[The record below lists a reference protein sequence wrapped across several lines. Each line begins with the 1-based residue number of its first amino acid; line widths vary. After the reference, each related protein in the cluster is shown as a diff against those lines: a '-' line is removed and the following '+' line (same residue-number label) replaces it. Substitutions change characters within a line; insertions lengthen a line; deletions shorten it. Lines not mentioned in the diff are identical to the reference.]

1 MRAQNLARFFY
12 DAGGAVSGRRVI
24 AIDGPAGAGKT
35 SVARGAA
42 ARLGWEHLDTGA
54 YYRAATLAAL
64 VRGAD
69 LDNEA
74 ETLAAAAAVEIGY
87 RNGAALVAGIN
98 VEEAIRGESVTAA
111 VSKVAA
117 MAGVRR
123 LLTARQRQWLDDNGG
138 RGVVEG
144 RDIGTAV
151 FPDAALKVYLTASP
165 QVRAARRAGE
175 TGREVGE
182 VRAGLERRDR
192 LDSTRE
198 ASPLQ
203 ADPESVVIDTTDLSP
218 PESVEQ
224 VMRLAKARGIG

>member
-1 MRAQNLARFFY
+1 M
-12 DAGGAVSGRRVI
+12 SGRLVI

-35 SVARGAA
+35 SVARGVA

-64 VRGAD
+64 IRGAD

-74 ETLAAAAAVEIGY
+74 ETLVAAAAVEIGY
-87 RNGAALVAGIN
+87 RNGAVIVAGIDA
-98 VEEAIRGESVTAA
+98 EEAIRGEAITAA

-123 LLTARQRQWLDDNGG
+123 LLVARQRRWLEDNGG

-151 FPDAALKVYLTASP
+151 FPEAALKVYLTASP
-165 QVRAARRAGE
+165 QARAARRAGE
-175 TGREVGE
+175 TGREVGA
-182 VRAGLERRDR
+182 VRAGIERRDR

-203 ADPESVVIDTTDLSP
+203 AAPEAVTIDTTELDP
-218 PESVEQ
+218 RETIEQ
-224 VMRLAKARGIG
+224 VVRLAADRGLF

>member
-1 MRAQNLARFFY
+1 M
-12 DAGGAVSGRRVI
+12 SGRLVI

-35 SVARGAA
+35 SVARGVA

-64 VRGAD
+64 IRGAD

-74 ETLAAAAAVEIGY
+74 ETLVAAAAVEIGY
-87 RNGAALVAGIN
+87 RNGAVIVAGIDA
-98 VEEAIRGESVTAA
+98 EEAIRGEAITAA

-123 LLTARQRQWLDDNGG
+123 LLVARQRRWLEDNGG

-151 FPDAALKVYLTASP
+151 FPEAALKVYLTASP
-165 QVRAARRAGE
+165 QARAARRAGE
-175 TGREVGE
+175 TGREVGA

-203 ADPESVVIDTTDLSP
+203 ADPEAVVIDTTELSP
-218 PESVEQ
+218 RETIEEV
-224 VMRLAKARGIG
+224 VRLAAQRGLV

>member
-1 MRAQNLARFFY
+1 M
-12 DAGGAVSGRRVI
+12 SGRRVI

-35 SVARGAA
+35 SVARGTAE
-42 ARLGWEHLDTGA
+42 RLGWAHLDTGA

-87 RNGAALVAGIN
+87 RGGKIFVAGMDM
-98 VEEAIRGESVTAA
+98 ERAIRGEAVTGA

-123 LLTARQRQWLDDNGG
+123 LLAGRQREWLERNGG

-151 FPDAALKVYLTASP
+151 FPEAELKVYLTAHP
-165 QVRAARRAGE
+165 RVRAARRAGE
-175 TGREVGE
+175 TGGEVEE
-182 VRAGLERRDR
+182 VRADLDRRDR
-192 LDSTRE
+192 IDSTRE

-203 ADPESVVIDTTDLSP
+203 IPPQAVLIDTTRLTP
-218 PESVEQ
+218 RESISRVLQ
-224 VMRLAKARGIG
+224 LAAERGIT

>member
-1 MRAQNLARFFY
+1 MS
-12 DAGGAVSGRRVI
+12 DRRVI

-35 SVARGAA
+35 SVAKGAA

-87 RNGAALVAGIN
+87 RNGAAVVAGIN
-98 VEEAIRGESVTAA
+98 VEEAIRGERVTAA

-117 MAGVRR
+117 MAGVRL

-224 VMRLAKARGIG
+224 VIRLARARGIG

>member
-1 MRAQNLARFFY
+1 M
-12 DAGGAVSGRRVI
+12 SGRRVI

-35 SVARGAA
+35 SVARGTAE
-42 ARLGWEHLDTGA
+42 RLGWAHLDTGA

-87 RNGAALVAGIN
+87 RGGKIFVAGMDM
-98 VEEAIRGESVTAA
+98 ERAIRGEAVTGA

-123 LLTARQRQWLDDNGG
+123 LLAGRQREWLERNGG

-151 FPDAALKVYLTASP
+151 FPEAELKVYLTAHP
-165 QVRAARRAGE
+165 RVRAARRAGE
-175 TGREVGE
+175 TGGEVEE
-182 VRAGLERRDR
+182 VRADLDRRDR
-192 LDSTRE
+192 IDSTRE

-203 ADPESVVIDTTDLSP
+203 IPPQAVVIDTTRLTP
-218 PESVEQ
+218 RESISRVLQ
-224 VMRLAKARGIG
+224 LAAERGII

>member
-1 MRAQNLARFFY
+1 M
-12 DAGGAVSGRRVI
+12 SGRRVI

-35 SVARGAA
+35 SVAKGAA

-69 LDNEA
+69 LDNEV

-87 RNGAALVAGIN
+87 RNGAAVVAGIN
-98 VEEAIRGESVTAA
+98 VEEAIRGERVTAA

-117 MAGVRR
+117 MAGVRL

-224 VMRLAKARGIG
+224 VIRLAKARGIG

>member
-1 MRAQNLARFFY
+1 M
-12 DAGGAVSGRRVI
+12 SGRRVI

-35 SVARGAA
+35 SVARGTAE
-42 ARLGWEHLDTGA
+42 RLGWAHLDTGA

-87 RNGAALVAGIN
+87 RGGKIFVAGMDMDR
-98 VEEAIRGESVTAA
+98 AIRGEAVTGA

-123 LLTARQRQWLDDNGG
+123 LLAGRQREWLERNGG

-151 FPDAALKVYLTASP
+151 FPEAELKVYLTAHP
-165 QVRAARRAGE
+165 RVRAARRAGE
-175 TGREVGE
+175 TGGEVEE
-182 VRAGLERRDR
+182 VRADLDRRDR
-192 LDSTRE
+192 IDSTRE

-203 ADPESVVIDTTDLSP
+203 IPPQAVVIDTTRLTP
-218 PESVEQ
+218 RESISRVLQ
-224 VMRLAKARGIG
+224 LAAERGII

>member
-1 MRAQNLARFFY
+1 M
-12 DAGGAVSGRRVI
+12 SGRGVI

-35 SVARGAA
+35 SVARGVA

-69 LDNEA
+69 LDNEV

-87 RNGAALVAGIN
+87 RNGAAIVAGIN
-98 VEEAIRGESVTAA
+98 VEEAIRGDTVTAA

-123 LLTARQRQWLDDNGG
+123 LLVTRQRQWLDDNGG
-138 RGVVEG
+138 RAVVEG

-151 FPDAALKVYLTASP
+151 FPNAALKVYLTASP

-203 ADPESVVIDTTDLSP
+203 ADPESVVIDTTDLTPS
-218 PESVEQ
+218 ESVEQ
-224 VMRLAKARGIG
+224 VVWLAQARGIG

>member
-1 MRAQNLARFFY
+1 M
-12 DAGGAVSGRRVI
+12 SGRRVI

-35 SVARGAA
+35 SVARGVA

-64 VRGAD
+64 VRGAN
-69 LDNEA
+69 LDNEV

-87 RNGAALVAGIN
+87 RNGAAVVAGIN
-98 VEEAIRGESVTAA
+98 VEEAIRGERITAA

-123 LLTARQRQWLDDNGG
+123 LLVTRQRQWLADNGG
-138 RGVVEG
+138 RAVVEG

-203 ADPESVVIDTTDLSP
+203 ADPESVVIDTTCLTPS
-218 PESVEQ
+218 ESVEQ
-224 VMRLAKARGIG
+224 VVRLAQARGIGQDL

>member
-1 MRAQNLARFFY
+1 M
-12 DAGGAVSGRRVI
+12 SGRRVI

-35 SVARGAA
+35 SVARGTAE
-42 ARLGWEHLDTGA
+42 RLGWAHLDTGA

-87 RNGAALVAGIN
+87 RGGKIFVAGMDMDR
-98 VEEAIRGESVTAA
+98 AIRGEAVTGA

-123 LLTARQRQWLDDNGG
+123 LLAGRQREWLERNGG

-151 FPDAALKVYLTASP
+151 FPEAELKVYLTAHP
-165 QVRAARRAGE
+165 RVRAARRAGE
-175 TGREVGE
+175 TGGEVEE
-182 VRAGLERRDR
+182 VRADLDRRDR
-192 LDSTRE
+192 IDSTRE

-203 ADPESVVIDTTDLSP
+203 IPPQAVLIDTTRLTP
-218 PESVEQ
+218 RESISRVLQ
-224 VMRLAKARGIG
+224 LAAERGIT

>member
-1 MRAQNLARFFY
+1 M
-12 DAGGAVSGRRVI
+12 SGRRVI

-35 SVARGAA
+35 SVAKGAA

-54 YYRAATLAAL
+54 YYRAATLVAL

-87 RNGAALVAGIN
+87 RNGTALVAGIN
-98 VEEAIRGESVTAA
+98 VEEAIRGERVTAA

>member
-1 MRAQNLARFFY
+1 M
-12 DAGGAVSGRRVI
+12 SGRGVI

-35 SVARGAA
+35 SVARGVA

-69 LDNEA
+69 LDNEVEA
-74 ETLAAAAAVEIGY
+74 LAAAAAVEIGY
-87 RNGAALVAGIN
+87 RNGAAVVAGIN
-98 VEEAIRGESVTAA
+98 VEEAIRGETVTAA

-123 LLTARQRQWLDDNGG
+123 LLVIRQRQWLDDNGG
-138 RGVVEG
+138 RAVVEG

-165 QVRAARRAGE
+165 QARAARRAGE

-218 PESVEQ
+218 SESVEQ
-224 VMRLAKARGIG
+224 VVRLAQARGIG

>member
-1 MRAQNLARFFY
+1 M
-12 DAGGAVSGRRVI
+12 SGRRVI

-35 SVARGAA
+35 SVARGTAE
-42 ARLGWEHLDTGA
+42 RLGWAHLDTGA

-87 RNGAALVAGIN
+87 RGGKIFVAGMDMDR
-98 VEEAIRGESVTAA
+98 AIRGEAVTGA

-123 LLTARQRQWLDDNGG
+123 LLAGRQREWLERNGG

-151 FPDAALKVYLTASP
+151 FPEAELKVYLTAHP
-165 QVRAARRAGE
+165 RVRAARRAGE
-175 TGREVGE
+175 TGGEVEE
-182 VRAGLERRDR
+182 VRADLDRRDR
-192 LDSTRE
+192 IDSTRE

-203 ADPESVVIDTTDLSP
+203 IPPQAVVIDTTRLTP
-218 PESVEQ
+218 RESISRVLQ
-224 VMRLAKARGIG
+224 LAAERGIT

>member
-1 MRAQNLARFFY
+1 M
-12 DAGGAVSGRRVI
+12 SGRRVI

-35 SVARGAA
+35 SVARGVA

-74 ETLAAAAAVEIGY
+74 EALAAAAAVEIGY
-87 RNGAALVAGIN
+87 RNGATIVAGIN
-98 VEEAIRGESVTAA
+98 VEEAIRGETVTAA

-123 LLTARQRQWLDDNGG
+123 LLVIRQRQWLDDNGG
-138 RGVVEG
+138 RAVVEG

-203 ADPESVVIDTTDLSP
+203 VDPESVVIDTTDLTPS
-218 PESVEQ
+218 ESVEQ
-224 VMRLAKARGIG
+224 VVQLAQARGIG

>member
-1 MRAQNLARFFY
+1 M
-12 DAGGAVSGRRVI
+12 SGRRVI

-35 SVARGAA
+35 SVAKGAA

-54 YYRAATLAAL
+54 SYRTATLAAL

-87 RNGAALVAGIN
+87 RNGAAVVAGIN
-98 VEEAIRGESVTAA
+98 VEEAIRGERVTAA

-117 MAGVRR
+117 MAGVRL

-224 VMRLAKARGIG
+224 VIRLAKARGIG

>member
-1 MRAQNLARFFY
+1 M
-12 DAGGAVSGRRVI
+12 SGRLVI

-35 SVARGAA
+35 SVARGVA

-64 VRGAD
+64 IRGAD

-74 ETLAAAAAVEIGY
+74 ETLVAAAAVEIGY
-87 RNGAALVAGIN
+87 RNGAVIVAGIDA
-98 VEEAIRGESVTAA
+98 EEAIRGEAITAA

-123 LLTARQRQWLDDNGG
+123 LLVARQRRWLEDNGG

-151 FPDAALKVYLTASP
+151 FPEAALKVYLTASP
-165 QVRAARRAGE
+165 QARAARRAGE
-175 TGREVGE
+175 TGREVGA

-203 ADPESVVIDTTDLSP
+203 ADPEAVVIDTTELSP
-218 PESVEQ
+218 RETIEGV
-224 VMRLAKARGIG
+224 VRLAAQRGLV

>member
-1 MRAQNLARFFY
+1 M
-12 DAGGAVSGRRVI
+12 SGRRVI

-54 YYRAATLAAL
+54 YYRAATLVAL

-98 VEEAIRGESVTAA
+98 VEEAIRGERVTAA

>member
-1 MRAQNLARFFY
+1 M
-12 DAGGAVSGRRVI
+12 SGRRVI

-35 SVARGAA
+35 SVARGVA

-74 ETLAAAAAVEIGY
+74 EALAAAAAVEIGY
-87 RNGAALVAGIN
+87 RNGATIVAGIN
-98 VEEAIRGESVTAA
+98 VEETIRGETVTAA

-123 LLTARQRQWLDDNGG
+123 LLVIRQRQWLDDNGG
-138 RGVVEG
+138 RAVVEG

-203 ADPESVVIDTTDLSP
+203 SDPESVVIDTTDLTPS
-218 PESVEQ
+218 ESVEQ
-224 VMRLAKARGIG
+224 VVQLAQARGIG

>member
-1 MRAQNLARFFY
+1 M
-12 DAGGAVSGRRVI
+12 SGRVVI

-35 SVARGAA
+35 SVARGVAD
-42 ARLGWEHLDTGA
+42 RLGWEHLDTGA

-64 VRGAD
+64 IRGAD

-87 RNGAALVAGIN
+87 RNGAVIVAGIDA
-98 VEEAIRGESVTAA
+98 EESIRGEAVTAA

-123 LLTARQRQWLDDNGG
+123 LLVARQRRWLEENGG

-165 QVRAARRAGE
+165 QARAARRAGE
-175 TGREVGE
+175 TGREVGA

-203 ADPESVVIDTTDLSP
+203 ADPEAVVIDTTELSP
-218 PESVEQ
+218 RETIEEV
-224 VMRLAKARGIG
+224 VRLAAQRGLF

>member
-1 MRAQNLARFFY
+1 M
-12 DAGGAVSGRRVI
+12 I

-35 SVARGAA
+35 SVARGTAR
-42 ARLGWEHLDTGA
+42 RLGWAHLDTGA

-69 LDNEA
+69 LDSEA

-87 RNGAALVAGIN
+87 REGRIMVAGMDM
-98 VEEAIRGESVTAA
+98 EAAIRGEAVTGA

-123 LLTARQRQWLDDNGG
+123 LLAGRQREWLERNGG

-151 FPDAALKVYLTASP
+151 FPEAELKVYLTAHP
-165 QVRAARRAGE
+165 RARAARRAEE
-175 TGREVGE
+175 TGGEVEE
-182 VRAGLERRDR
+182 VRADLDRRDR
-192 LDSTRE
+192 IDSTRE

-203 ADPESVVIDTTDLSP
+203 ISPQAVVIDTTALTP
-218 PESVEQ
+218 QESISRVLQ
-224 VMRLAKARGIG
+224 LAAERGIG

>member
-1 MRAQNLARFFY
+1 M
-12 DAGGAVSGRRVI
+12 SGRRVI

-35 SVARGAA
+35 SVARGVA

-69 LDNEA
+69 LDNEV

-87 RNGAALVAGIN
+87 RNGAAVVAGIN
-98 VEEAIRGESVTAA
+98 VEEAIRGEMITAA

-123 LLTARQRQWLDDNGG
+123 LLVTRQRQWLADNGG
-138 RGVVEG
+138 RAVVEG

-203 ADPESVVIDTTDLSP
+203 ADPESVVIDTTDLTPS
-218 PESVEQ
+218 ESIEQ
-224 VMRLAKARGIG
+224 VVRLAQARGIG

>member
-1 MRAQNLARFFY
+1 M
-12 DAGGAVSGRRVI
+12 SGQRVI

-35 SVARGAA
+35 SVARGTAE
-42 ARLGWEHLDTGA
+42 RLGWAHLDTGA

-87 RNGAALVAGIN
+87 REGKIFVAGMDM
-98 VEEAIRGESVTAA
+98 ERAIRGEAVTGA

-117 MAGVRR
+117 MAGVRW
-123 LLTARQRQWLDDNGG
+123 LLAGRQREWLERNGG

-144 RDIGTAV
+144 RDIGTVV
-151 FPDAALKVYLTASP
+151 FPEAELKVYLTAHP
-165 QVRAARRAGE
+165 RARAARRAGE
-175 TGREVGE
+175 TGGEVEE
-182 VRAGLERRDR
+182 VRADLDRRDR
-192 LDSTRE
+192 IDSTRE

-203 ADPESVVIDTTDLSP
+203 IPPQAVLIDTTRLTP
-218 PESVEQ
+218 RESISRVLQ
-224 VMRLAKARGIG
+224 LAAERGIT

>member
-1 MRAQNLARFFY
+1 M
-12 DAGGAVSGRRVI
+12 I

-35 SVARGAA
+35 SVARGTAR
-42 ARLGWEHLDTGA
+42 RLGWAHLDTGA

-69 LDNEA
+69 LDSEA

-87 RNGAALVAGIN
+87 REGRIMVAGMDM
-98 VEEAIRGESVTAA
+98 EAAIRGEAVTGA

-123 LLTARQRQWLDDNGG
+123 LLAGRQREWLEQNGG

-151 FPDAALKVYLTASP
+151 FPEAELKVYLTAHP
-165 QVRAARRAGE
+165 RARAARRAGE
-175 TGREVGE
+175 TGGEVEE
-182 VRAGLERRDR
+182 VRADLDRRDR
-192 LDSTRE
+192 IDSTRE

-203 ADPESVVIDTTDLSP
+203 ISPQAVVIDTTALTP
-218 PESVEQ
+218 QESISRVLQ
-224 VMRLAKARGIG
+224 LAAERGIG

>member
-1 MRAQNLARFFY
+1 M
-12 DAGGAVSGRRVI
+12 SGRRVI

-35 SVARGAA
+35 SVARGT
-42 ARLGWEHLDTGA
+42 ARCLGWAHLDTGS

-87 RNGAALVAGIN
+87 RDGKIIVAGMDM
-98 VEEAIRGESVTAA
+98 EAAIRGEAVTGA

-123 LLTARQRQWLDDNGG
+123 LLAGRQREWLERNGG

-151 FPDAALKVYLTASP
+151 FPEAELKIYLTAHP
-165 QVRAARRAGE
+165 RVRAARRAGE
-175 TGREVGE
+175 TGGEVEE
-182 VRAGLERRDR
+182 VRADLDRRDR
-192 LDSTRE
+192 MDSTRE

-203 ADPESVVIDTTDLSP
+203 ISPQAVVIDTTRLTP
-218 PESVEQ
+218 RESISRVLQ
-224 VMRLAKARGIG
+224 LAAGRGIG

>member
-1 MRAQNLARFFY
+1 M
-12 DAGGAVSGRRVI
+12 SGRRVI

-35 SVARGAA
+35 SVARGVA

-64 VRGAD
+64 IRGAD

-74 ETLAAAAAVEIGY
+74 ETLVAAAAVEIGY
-87 RNGAALVAGIN
+87 RNGAVIVAGIDA
-98 VEEAIRGESVTAA
+98 EEAIRGEAVTAA

-123 LLTARQRQWLDDNGG
+123 LLVARQRRWLEENGG

-175 TGREVGE
+175 TGREVGA

-203 ADPESVVIDTTDLSP
+203 ADPEAVTIDTTQLGP
-218 PESVEQ
+218 RESIEQ
-224 VMRLAKARGIG
+224 VVRLAASRGLV

>member
-1 MRAQNLARFFY
+1 M
-12 DAGGAVSGRRVI
+12 SGRLVI

-35 SVARGAA
+35 SVARGVA

-64 VRGAD
+64 IRGAD

-74 ETLAAAAAVEIGY
+74 ETLVAAAAVEIGY
-87 RNGAALVAGIN
+87 RNGAVIVAGIDA
-98 VEEAIRGESVTAA
+98 EEAIRGEAITAA

-123 LLTARQRQWLDDNGG
+123 LLVARQRRWLEDNGG

-151 FPDAALKVYLTASP
+151 FPEAALKVYLTASP
-165 QVRAARRAGE
+165 QARAARRAGE
-175 TGREVGE
+175 TGREVGA
-182 VRAGLERRDR
+182 VRAGIERRDR

-203 ADPESVVIDTTDLSP
+203 AAPEAVTIDTTELDP
-218 PESVEQ
+218 RETIEQ
-224 VMRLAKARGIG
+224 VLRLAAQRGLT

>member
-1 MRAQNLARFFY
+1 M
-12 DAGGAVSGRRVI
+12 SERRVI

-35 SVARGAA
+35 SVARGTAQ
-42 ARLGWEHLDTGA
+42 RLGWAHLDTGA

-87 RNGAALVAGIN
+87 REGKILVAGMDM
-98 VEEAIRGESVTAA
+98 ELAIRGEAVTGA

-117 MAGVRR
+117 MAGVR
-123 LLTARQRQWLDDNGG
+123 LLLANRQREWLERNGG

-151 FPDAALKVYLTASP
+151 FPEAELKVYLTAHP
-165 QVRAARRAGE
+165 RVRAARRAGE
-175 TGREVGE
+175 TGGEVEE
-182 VRAGLERRDR
+182 VRADLDRRDR
-192 LDSTRE
+192 IDSTRE

-203 ADPESVVIDTTDLSP
+203 ISPQAVVIDTTGLTP
-218 PESVEQ
+218 QESISRVLQ
-224 VMRLAKARGIG
+224 LAAGRGIG